1 MNGIPIPWLDI
12 VPTLVGQR
20 FVLHLKKRY
29 GSYFR
34 ISTTLLVLQ
43 RLGKSQQ
50 TWGKHTCYWNTNYIF
65 QSAIQ
70 RKAEEQWRALPD
82 QFRLETSLKQCA
94 GNPFERDFLAHV
106 RLNHLHV
113 LFLLRLLLLNTMTEP
128 DIPII
133 ETAGQML
140 ALVVEAILLRD
151 QLTNSGTGLI
161 WKVTLFSGLLRRT
174 SFSLVFL
181 I

>member
-1 MNGIPIPWLDI
+1 VTPPA
-12 VPTLVGQR
+12 
-20 FVLHLKKRY
+20 
-29 GSYFR
+29 
-34 ISTTLLVLQ
+34 LQ
-43 RLGKSQQ
+43 KLGKSLESKTGNKNINQELI
-50 TWGKHTCYWNTNYIF
+50 KLPE
-65 QSAIQ
+65 SEIQ
-70 RKAEEQWRALPD
+70 RKAEEQWKALPNH
-82 QFRLETSLKQCA
+82 FRLESSLKQCV
-94 GNPFERDFLAHV
+94 GSPFERDFLAHV

-161 WKVTLFSGLLRRT
+161 WKVCLSPVVNCISPWQSTN
-174 SFSLVFL
+174 
-181 I
+181 